1 MTMSRRRVIA
11 ALPILGGGVLG
22 GGLAAQRAMADGLD
36 VRLAPQSFAPLV
48 RAVAP
53 SIVGISVIQYAGP
66 VPAAPRLDLPNQRHQ
81 ITRPAAPVA
90 PRPVQAA
97 GSGFVVTKAGIIVT
111 NNHVVGNAR
120 EIVVTLDSGRQVSA
134 RVVGTDQLTDLAIVK
149 IDVGGDLPT
158 VTWGDSAHMQVGDW
172 ILAAGNPFDLGTSF
186 TAGIIS
192 ARGRQ
197 IDDDPFDRFFQL
209 DAPINPGN
217 SGGPSFD
224 MRGHVIGVNTAI
236 VSPSGGSVGIGF
248 AIPSN
253 LARRVIAALIAHG
266 SIARGWLG
274 IDATDRAGARPGAVI
289 TGVDPQG
296 PAGGLGLAPG
306 DVILAVNHHKIGDAN
321 DLTRMIAAS
330 LPGRRDI
337 LEVERRGRLY
347 ALPVTIGRR
356 PAELRS
362 E

>member
-1 MTMSRRRVIA
+1 MRLSRRRVMASLPVIGA
-11 ALPILGGGVLG
+11 SALCH
-22 GGLAAQRAMADGLD
+22 RAMAHGLD
-36 VRLAPQSFAPLV
+36 VGLAPQSFAPLV

-53 SIVGISVIQYAGP
+53 SIVGISVIQYSGP
-66 VPAAPRLDLPNQRHQ
+66 APSLPRLELPDQRNQTTARVAPHAPR
-81 ITRPAAPVA
+81 A
-90 PRPVQAA
+90 VQAA
-97 GSGFVVTKAGIIVT
+97 GSGFVVTPAGIIVT

-120 EIVVTLDSGRQVSA
+120 QIVVTLDSGRQVPA
-134 RVVGTDQLTDLAIVK
+134 HVVGTDQLSDLAIVK
-149 IDVGGDLPT
+149 IDVGGNLPT
-158 VTWGDSAHMQVGDW
+158 VAWGDSAHMQVGDW

-274 IDATDRAGARPGAVI
+274 VSVTDRAGAAQGAQI

-296 PAGGLGLAPG
+296 PAGGLGLVPG
-306 DVILAVNHHKIGDAN
+306 DVILAVNHHKVGDAN
-321 DLTRMIAAS
+321 DLTRIIAAS
-330 LPGRRDI
+330 PPGRRDR

-347 ALPVTIGRR
+347 ALPVTIGQR